1 MKEKKLPISRR
12 DFLKIIPLSLFGIAG
27 EVVPTMKNIIKFG
40 EMFAEQKVALLT
52 QEEIDFLSEHPI
64 NHGETRKKQ
73 IMMTYDEGIRPENV
87 EHLLDVYK
95 KAGAKCTFFMRGDGL
110 IESRE
115 FIPRLID
122 EGHELGSHGDSPEH
136 LNLALFSE
144 VDLIDQFQKWL
155 SKVYSIVPQY
165 NPTHFRAPYGS
176 YNQRVLETAASF
188 GLQHVLWNVESGG
201 EVETTMDNVFKN
213 FQLFQ
218 NYYDAV
224 GGAIVLS
231 HTHRRFDISQSEAI
245 VNKWLELGYELVTIS
260 EGKKESDTWKPYDTI
275 YNTNTKKDMM
285 AME

>member
-115 FIPRLID
+115 FIHRLID